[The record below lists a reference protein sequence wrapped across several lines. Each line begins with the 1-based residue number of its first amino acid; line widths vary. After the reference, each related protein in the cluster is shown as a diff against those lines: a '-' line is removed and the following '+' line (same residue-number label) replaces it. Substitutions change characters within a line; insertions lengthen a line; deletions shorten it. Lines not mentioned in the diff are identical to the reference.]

1 MSPSDMERQWQ
12 SEADH
17 IRRAYEPLYAQRFD
31 GWRLRKDKSTDRA
44 PDVHFV
50 YCPLLPNAAQPGFD
64 PTTAHYS
71 TSYNLI
77 WTADQVR
84 ALLRTAMA
92 NDEEG
97 SRAVGVIR
105 EAVREAYESRKKTRL
120 EREAQSA
127 SRRMARAEAAR
138 EAHGPQ
144 EPANTPQQAMSAETD
159 AQAQGAA
166 PSLPID
172 GPRMLAPPV
181 AG

>member
-1 MSPSDMERQWQ
+1 MC
-12 SEADH
+12 A
-17 IRRAYEPLYAQRFD
+17 
-31 GWRLRKDKSTDRA
+31 
-44 PDVHFV
+44 
-50 YCPLLPNAAQPGFD
+50 
-64 PTTAHYS
+64 
-71 TSYNLI
+71 
-77 WTADQVR
+77 ADQVR

-92 NDEEG
+92 NVEEG

>member
-1 MSPSDMERQWQ
+1 M
-12 SEADH
+12 
-17 IRRAYEPLYAQRFD
+17 
-31 GWRLRKDKSTDRA
+31 
-44 PDVHFV
+44 HFV

-92 NDEEG
+92 NVEEG

-127 SRRMARAEAAR
+127 SRRMARAEASKA
-138 EAHGPQ
+138 AHGAQ
-144 EPANTPQQAMSAETD
+144 DPANAPQHAMSAATD
-159 AQAQGAA
+159 AQVQGAA

-172 GPRMLAPPV
+172 GPGMLAPPV